1 MKKLRLIF
9 FSMICFW
16 MLGFVSAKADD
27 DYEIT
32 KYDINVDI
40 LDNGDARVRQDVAY
54 DFDGDFH
61 GVYYNQDMK
70 GIKGIRDVSAQVT
83 QNGRTLELE
92 EDNSGADN
100 TYGIVENNAQNF
112 KLKLYHKISDDKAVF
127 TYSYTLKQMVTCYND
142 TAELNWKVIGTGWD
156 HSLHNV
162 KITINLPKKNIDK
175 LQAWTHGPLD
185 GQTKVDKKNGRV
197 IMTLDRNPPN
207 TFVETHMIF
216 PKDIVPYSYNYVF
229 KDAKKRIQKQEAK
242 LAKEANRKREQRH
255 RLKILFKA
263 FIVVL
268 GVAYVIVAVFVSPGN
283 KTEPERKYVHSYE
296 IPSVTP
302 EVAYVIDNDVSPTA
316 QAFSAYL
323 MRLAGERR
331 LEIVKSDE
339 GKKDYRIFLKDEK
352 LLDESTFLD
361 YLFTRIGDGTSF
373 SIKEMKKKCRR
384 PKASKRLNQ
393 YFESWAR
400 TTKDHADELNYKD
413 KKNYAYG
420 ISFGICAV
428 VISFL
433 AIMAVVFETSFVTL
447 KGAGLLIVLDLV
459 VWAAYVYYR
468 RTHDKY
474 TTEGRKLRYQ
484 IRCFKKMLKDIGK
497 FDIKEV
503 GDIILWEQILPYA
516 VAFDLADRV
525 IAVLKFEFGEK
536 AIEDAWGPNYV
547 FVTSGSDFGRGFSE
561 SFSSA
566 LSSVSSSASGGSGGF
581 SGGSSGGVGGGSGG
595 GAF

>member
-16 MLGFVSAKADD
+16 MLGFASAKADD

-32 KYDINVDI
+32 KYEVNVDI

-61 GVYYNQDMK
+61 GVYYNQDMR

-83 QNGRTLELE
+83 QNGKTIELE
-92 EDNSGADN
+92 EGNSGADN

-127 TYSYTLKQMVTCYND
+127 TYGYTLKQMVTCYND

-162 KITINLPKKNIDK
+162 KITINLPKKNVDK

-185 GQTKVDKKNGRV
+185 GQTKVDKKAGRV
-197 IMTLDRNPPN
+197 IMTLDRNPSN

-216 PKDIVPYSYNYVF
+216 PKDIVPYSYNHVF
-229 KDAKKRIQKQEAK
+229 KDAKKRIQKQEAE
-242 LAKEANRKREQRH
+242 LVKEANRKREQRR
-255 RLKILFKA
+255 RLKSLFTA
-263 FIVVL
+263 FVVVL
-268 GVAYVIVAVFVSPGN
+268 GVVYVIVAVFVSPGN
-283 KTEPERKYVHSYE
+283 KTKPERKYVHSYE

-302 EVAYVIDNDVSPTA
+302 EVAYVIDKDVTPNT

-339 GKKDYRIFLKDEK
+339 DKKDYRIFLKDEK

-384 PKASKRLNQ
+384 SKVSKRLNK

-400 TTKDHADELNYKD
+400 TTKDQADELNYKD
-413 KKNYAYG
+413 KKNSAYG
-420 ISFGICAV
+420 ITFGICAV

-433 AIMAVVFETSFVTL
+433 VIMAAVFETSFVTL

-459 VWAAYVYYR
+459 VWAAYVYYC

-474 TTEGRKLRYQ
+474 TTEGQKLRYQ

-497 FDIKEV
+497 FDLKEV

-525 IAVLKFEFGEK
+525 IDALKFEFGEK
-536 AIEDAWGPNYV
+536 AIEDAWGPNYI
-547 FVTSGSDFGRGFSE
+547 FVMSGSDFGRGFSE

-581 SGGSSGGVGGGSGG
+581 SSGSSGGVGGGSGS

>member
-16 MLGFVSAKADD
+16 MLGFASAKADD

-32 KYDINVDI
+32 KYEVNVDI

-61 GVYYNQDMK
+61 GVYYNQDMR

-83 QNGRTLELE
+83 QNGKTIELE
-92 EDNSGADN
+92 EGNSGADN

-127 TYSYTLKQMVTCYND
+127 TYGYTLKQMVTCYND

-185 GQTKVDKKNGRV
+185 GQTKVDKKDGRV
-197 IMTLDRNPPN
+197 IMTLDRNPSN

-229 KDAKKRIQKQEAK
+229 KDAKKRIQRQEAK
-242 LAKEANRKREQRH
+242 LVKEANRKREQRR
-255 RLKILFKA
+255 RLKRLFTA
-263 FIVVL
+263 FVVVL
-268 GVAYVIVAVFVSPGN
+268 GVVYVIVAVFVSPGN
-283 KTEPERKYVHSYE
+283 KTKPERKYVHSYE
-296 IPSVTP
+296 IPPVTP
-302 EVAYVIDNDVSPTA
+302 EVAYVIDKDVSPNA

-352 LLDESTFLD
+352 LLDESTVLD
-361 YLFTRIGDGTSF
+361 YLFTKIGDGTSF
-373 SIKEMKKKCRR
+373 SIKQMKKKCKRS
-384 PKASKRLNQ
+384 KVSKRLNQ

-400 TTKDHADELNYKD
+400 TTKDQAKELNYKD
-413 KKNYAYG
+413 KKNYAYR
-420 ISFGICAV
+420 ITFGICAV
-428 VISFL
+428 AISFL
-433 AIMAVVFETSFVTL
+433 TIMAAVFETIFATL
-447 KGAGLLIVLDLV
+447 TGAGLLIVLDLV
-459 VWAAYVYYR
+459 VWAAYVYYH

-474 TTEGRKLRYQ
+474 TTEGRNLRYQ

-497 FDIKEV
+497 FDLKEV

-525 IAVLKFEFGEK
+525 IDALKFEFGEK

-547 FVTSGSDFGRGFSE
+547 FIMSGSDFGRGFSE

-566 LSSVSSSASGGSGGF
+566 MSSVSSSASGGSGGF

>member
-9 FSMICFW
+9 FSVICFW
-16 MLGFVSAKADD
+16 MLGFASARADD

-32 KYDINVDI
+32 KYDVNVDI

-83 QNGRTLELE
+83 QNGRTIELE

-127 TYSYTLKQMVTCYND
+127 TYCYTLKQMVICYND

-162 KITINLPKKNIDK
+162 RITINLPKKNIDK

-185 GQTKVDKKNGRV
+185 GQTKVDKRNGRV
-197 IMTLDRNPPN
+197 IMTLDRNPSN

-229 KDAKKRIQKQEAK
+229 KNAKRRIQKREAG
-242 LAKEANRKREQRH
+242 LAREANRKREQRR
-255 RLKILFKA
+255 RLKSLFVA
-263 FIVVL
+263 FVVVL
-268 GVAYVIVAVFVSPGN
+268 GVAYIILAVFVSPGN
-283 KTEPERKYVHSYE
+283 RTRPEGKYVHSYE

-302 EVAYVIDNDVSPTA
+302 EVAYVIDKDVSPTS

-384 PKASKRLNQ
+384 SKASKRLNQ

-400 TTKDHADELNYKD
+400 TTKDQAGELNYKD
-413 KKNYAYG
+413 KRNYAYG
-420 ISFGICAV
+420 ITFGICAV

-433 AIMAVVFETSFVTL
+433 TIMAAVFETSFVSL
-447 KGAGLLIVLDLV
+447 KEAGLLMVLDLV
-459 VWAAYVYYR
+459 VWAAYVYYC

-497 FDIKEV
+497 FDLKEV

-525 IAVLKFEFGEK
+525 IAALKFEFGEK

-547 FVTSGSDFGRGFSE
+547 FVMSGSDFGRGFSE

>member
-1 MKKLRLIF
+1 M
-9 FSMICFW
+9 
-16 MLGFVSAKADD
+16 
-27 DYEIT
+27 
-32 KYDINVDI
+32 
-40 LDNGDARVRQDVAY
+40 
-54 DFDGDFH
+54 
-61 GVYYNQDMK
+61 
-70 GIKGIRDVSAQVT
+70 T
-83 QNGRTLELE
+83 QNGKTIELE
-92 EDNSGADN
+92 EGNSGADN

-127 TYSYTLKQMVTCYND
+127 TYGYTLKQMVTCYND

-162 KITINLPKKNIDK
+162 KITINLPKKNVDK

-185 GQTKVDKKNGRV
+185 GQTKVDKKAGRV
-197 IMTLDRNPPN
+197 IMTLDRNPSN

-216 PKDIVPYSYNYVF
+216 PKDIVPYSYNHVF
-229 KDAKKRIQKQEAK
+229 KDAKKRIQKQEAE
-242 LAKEANRKREQRH
+242 LVKEANRKREQRR
-255 RLKILFKA
+255 RLKSLFTA
-263 FIVVL
+263 FVVVL
-268 GVAYVIVAVFVSPGN
+268 GVVYVIVAVFVSPGN
-283 KTEPERKYVHSYE
+283 KTKPERKYVHSYE

-302 EVAYVIDNDVSPTA
+302 EVAYVIDKDVTPNT

-339 GKKDYRIFLKDEK
+339 DKKDYRIFLKDEK

-384 PKASKRLNQ
+384 SKVSKRLNK

-400 TTKDHADELNYKD
+400 TTKDQADELNYKD
-413 KKNYAYG
+413 KKNSAYG
-420 ISFGICAV
+420 ITFGICAV

-433 AIMAVVFETSFVTL
+433 VIMAAVFETSFVTL

-459 VWAAYVYYR
+459 VWAAYVYYC

-474 TTEGRKLRYQ
+474 TTEGQKLRYQ

-497 FDIKEV
+497 FDLKEV

-525 IAVLKFEFGEK
+525 IDALKFEFGEK
-536 AIEDAWGPNYV
+536 AIEDAWGPNYI
-547 FVTSGSDFGRGFSE
+547 FVMSGSDFGRGFSE

-581 SGGSSGGVGGGSGG
+581 SSGSSGGVGGGSGG